1 MELFGAR
8 LEWPR
13 FGCALGLS
21 LLISLYGWK
30 KRSLSL
36 SGAMAAVV
44 VGFVLTAA
52 SACFSVTLLVF
63 FFTSSR
69 LTKWR
74 GKEKRKLE
82 EDFKEGSPS
91 IDIIKVINCLSIQG
105 DKGTGF
111 KSFAMEAWQL
121 FQLNSTSVK

>member
-36 SGAMAAVV
+36 SGAVAAVV

-91 IDIIKVINCLSIQG
+91 IDIKVN
-105 DKGTGF
+105 
-111 KSFAMEAWQL
+111 
-121 FQLNSTSVK
+121 